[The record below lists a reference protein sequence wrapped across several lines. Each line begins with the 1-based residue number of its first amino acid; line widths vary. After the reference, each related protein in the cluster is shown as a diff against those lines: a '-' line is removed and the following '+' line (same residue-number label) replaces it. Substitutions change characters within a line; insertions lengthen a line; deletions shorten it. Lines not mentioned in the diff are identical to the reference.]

1 MLLTVGRIGRVHGIH
16 GEVTVEVLTD
26 SPEDRFYPGAT
37 LSTEPART
45 GGLTIA
51 SARWHNSILLLGF
64 EGITD
69 RNAGEGLRNL
79 QLLAE
84 VDLDDVEEDEYHIQQ
99 LMGLQVFLHS
109 DPDSSV
115 SIGEVTGVITGVAQ
129 DLLEITKT
137 NGKDFLIPF
146 VKVLVPKVDIS
157 AGKLFIDPPGGLI
170 DED

>member
-99 LMGLQVFLHS
+99 LMGLQVFLLS
-109 DPDSSV
+109 DPNASAR
-115 SIGEVTGVITGVAQ
+115 IGEVTGVITGVAQ

-146 VKVLVPKVDIS
+146 VKVLVPKVDIT